1 MLLGEYLGNLRI
13 KFQACQSSQRQEDR
27 DFSEMALEAPLPQE
41 ADGQE
46 GGDTLRKGAGDV
58 LEATVPSAD
67 FMGSTGWNHAQ
78 LSRVVTSRMK
88 QTRVTQGSDMHPQR
102 PGWELGLTPWAN
114 AKWGRWWAVVSG
126 RGGLDILEGAWSRE

>member
-1 MLLGEYLGNLRI
+1 MGHHQKKKIDKKGKAKTLMLLGESLGNLRI
-13 KFQACQSSQRQEDR
+13 KFQAHQSSQEHLPQCQEDR

-46 GGDTLRKGAGDV
+46 GGDTLRKGSGDV
-58 LEATVPSAD
+58 QEATVPSTD

-88 QTRVTQGSDMHPQR
+88 QTRGTQGSDMHPQR
-102 PGWELGLTPWAN
+102 PG
-114 AKWGRWWAVVSG
+114 
-126 RGGLDILEGAWSRE
+126 